1 MFGTAEVDAEIVGTA
16 DVFGTAEGVGQR
28 WSKHPAERHLQ
39 VGWELTP
46 SWWPPGPGGEEERAT
61 SRMGLVAADI
71 CRICMNIMGVC
82 DTESMCQANY
92 IPRVNL
98 VSNGRA
104 VPVSKVPGFGLT

>member
-1 MFGTAEVDAEIVGTA
+1 MLGGLLWKGGGKSRERGGTGN
-16 DVFGTAEGVGQR
+16 R
-28 WSKHPAERHLQ
+28 
-39 VGWELTP
+39 
-46 SWWPPGPGGEEERAT
+46 GGEEERAT

-71 CRICMNIMGVC
+71 CRICMNIMGIC

-104 VPVSKVPGFGLT
+104 VPASKVPGFCLT